1 MVIVWFLGVLWLTF
15 FFIRT
20 CFENVSLSALF
31 IQKDRFTYDKL
42 PWKRRAVRTVT
53 PQLIDHFCKWPIN
66 QLLLSIE
73 INYHH
78 GIPRRVF
85 ETGFSLFRVGR
96 GLLHSFQTS
105 RNSVNF
111 NLFRQ
116 KPALLCNGNFITLFE
131 QWDRRTPKGC
141 NPAFYSFLFNS
152 I

>member
-15 FFIRT
+15 FFYSNTFWECVPQRSFYTKGSIYLWQTTLKETSR
-20 CFENVSLSALF
+20 ENRDS
-31 IQKDRFTYDKL
+31 T
-42 PWKRRAVRTVT
+42 T
-53 PQLIDHFCKWPIN
+53 DHFCKWPIN